1 MAVVKCSGGVV
12 SKFPVLATL
21 ELNNVDFSAGS
32 GILNINANT
41 WVTPTGILNS
51 NNALVYNDAFAF
63 SLQSSLPVGSDVA
76 ILKNGNRHLT
86 QRKYIYDVV
95 QVYANNNY
103 MKLHFRYYNGTSIT
117 QENMIYNGAE
127 PNIIT
132 NAVYGAA
139 AHNVA
144 FAVILKDT
152 THNLTGVA
160 LYIGFAVKWSAS
172 NFSYDIGQ
180 PSFIFVQETL
190 KNSGEQFFD
199 VDYDDFPSDDFGD
212 PSDPDGYGQGESKP
226 AFDHTSDTI
235 GIPDK
240 PSVSITTAGF
250 YHAYKVT
257 QGLLQNFG
265 AKLFPSIGN
274 IIGGI
279 TGINDTKDVLEVLT
293 NFLISPALFT
303 STQIV
308 GQNISVIDMLLNGKA
323 IDYVVDCHIIPVSPS
338 VGGSDHIKCGAREL
352 DISAPVITDDY
363 IDFDAGS
370 ISIPENFQN
379 YIDFHGTRAKL
390 FLVGVGF
397 VDIKPEFWNGGTL
410 SVKYRFNIL
419 DGSFMCYVSSTS
431 GKSQLANTVIGQY
444 GGCMCLHIPVTGVSY
459 ASMISGLVTGSMSL
473 AGNVASGNAVGAVG
487 SALTV
492 ANAKPSLAQSNN
504 YNSSTAFLG
513 VRRPYL
519 QIERQV
525 PTFSARYAVENGLPL
540 NVTMTIGELVGFT
553 IIENPIL
560 NLTCDDEER
569 EEIYRLL
576 QSGVIF

>member
-1 MAVVKCSGGVV
+1 MAGFITKIGNLPIYDFGFLIGNPSSASPINYDSYGFTWTYPNMFGDTAEDALRMFKGFCVQLSCNQGETILSLPLKSDTQGTTLDFFVDVVGQYFGTTSTVPNAVTGVGAIEAGYV
-12 SKFPVLATL
+12 QNSANWYNNQHTNLCGIPVYNNNNKDILTGIMVTGLILSQTGELAGT
-21 ELNNVDFSAGS
+21 ETN
-32 GILNINANT
+32 
-41 WVTPTGILNS
+41 WVTISINYFRARGFEFVIESTSEEFGPASQPAGYTNPPFDHS
-51 NNALVYNDAFAF
+51 
-63 SLQSSLPVGSDVA
+63 SDV
-76 ILKNGNRHLT
+76 
-86 QRKYIYDVV
+86 
-95 QVYANNNY
+95 
-103 MKLHFRYYNGTSIT
+103 
-117 QENMIYNGAE
+117 
-127 PNIIT
+127 
-132 NAVYGAA
+132 
-139 AHNVA
+139 
-144 FAVILKDT
+144 
-152 THNLTGVA
+152 
-160 LYIGFAVKWSAS
+160 
-172 NFSYDIGQ
+172 
-180 PSFIFVQETL
+180 
-190 KNSGEQFFD
+190 
-199 VDYDDFPSDDFGD
+199 
-212 PSDPDGYGQGESKP
+212 
-226 AFDHTSDTI
+226 I

-240 PSVSITTAGF
+240 PTISVTTAGF

-274 IIGGI
+274 IVGGI

-303 STQIV
+303 STQIA
-308 GQNISVIDMLLNGKA
+308 GQNISVIDMILNGKA
-323 IDYVVDCHIIPVSPS
+323 IDYVVDCHVIPVSPS
-338 VGGSDHIKCGAREL
+338 VGGSQNIKCGAREI
-352 DISAPVITDDY
+352 DISAPVITEDY
-363 IDFDAGS
+363 IDFECGS

-379 YIDFHGTRAKL
+379 YLDYTGTRAKL

-431 GKSQLANTVIGQY
+431 GKSNLSNTVIGQY

-473 AGNVASGNAVGAVG
+473 AGNLASGNAAGAVG

-492 ANAKPSLAQSNN
+492 ANSKPSLAQSNN

-525 PTFSARYAVENGLPL
+525 PSFSTRYNIEQGLPL
-540 NVTMTIGELVGFT
+540 NVAMSLGALTGFT
-553 IIENPIL
+553 IIENPQL
-560 NLTCDDEER
+560 NLTCDDDER
-569 EEIYRLL
+569 EEIYKLL